1 MKKTIATILLCS
13 AALSTTAS
21 AADFINSA
29 PTTPF
34 YAGVQVGNGF
44 TILGGAQID
53 KTFAVELNHTPNGNN
68 GIFNKCGM
76 RSCNNNY
83 DNYRYSSF
91 GVFGVALLPMNLTG
105 APGWSLFGKVG
116 VVSTSVDYRWN
127 GNNYSD
133 SYTGLGL
140 GGGAQYDFSKRMSAR
155 AGLDLTTGSASNH
168 YNNLYIGAIVKF

>member
-1 MKKTIATILLCS
+1 MKKIIAAILLSLATLS
-13 AALSTTAS
+13 AT

-34 YAGVQVGNGF
+34 YAGVQVGKAF

-53 KTFAVELNHTPNGNN
+53 KTFAVELNHTPNVGYGMLNR
-68 GIFNKCGM
+68 CGM
-76 RSCNNNY
+76 SSCNNNY

-116 VVSTSVDYRWN
+116 VVSTTVEFRSNGVDH
-127 GNNYSD
+127 SD

-140 GGGAQYDFSKRMSAR
+140 GGGALYDFSKRMSAR
-155 AGLDLTTGSASNH
+155 AGLDLATGSAGNH
-168 YNNLYIGAIVKF
+168 YNTPYIGVIVKF